1 MSHSVNSEKYHYGI
15 DAELQEKIGAR
26 WNQED
31 ANTALAWIGKLSG
44 MDLGTDF
51 HAGLK
56 DGVALCKAMNAIKA
70 GSIPRVN
77 TMKMPFMMRE
87 NIVAFL
93 EACKSYG
100 MKPTDV
106 FVTQDLFEG
115 DNLVSVVDCIFALA
129 GVAQSK
135 NFTGSVI
142 GVKNGAKLG
151 GEKKFTVAASGGTG
165 LTRQNIGSYG
175 YQDESR
181 NRSLD
186 RQIIKTTEKASSEPS
201 KMNSHNP
208 GLDTST
214 TRMDKIIRNA
224 DEFESNKRFVKN

>member
-1 MSHSVNSEKYHYGI
+1 MPFSDLSVPFTSFTY
-15 DAELQEKIGAR
+15 
-26 WNQED
+26 
-31 ANTALAWIGKLSG
+31 T
-44 MDLGTDF
+44 
-51 HAGLK
+51 
-56 DGVALCKAMNAIKA
+56 GVALCKAMNVLNPSAKLK
-70 GSIPRVN
+70 VN

-93 EACKSYG
+93 EACKAFG
-100 MKPTDV
+100 MKSTDV

-135 NFTGSVI
+135 NFSGPTI

-151 GEKKFTVAASGGTG
+151 GEKKFTVSSTGGTG

-186 RQIIKTTEKASSEPS
+186 RQIIKSTDKSSSEPT
-201 KMNSHNP
+201 KINSHNP
-208 GLDTST
+208 NIDTT
-214 TRMDKIIRNA
+214 QTRLDKIIRNA
-224 DEFESNKRFVKN
+224 DEFEKNKTSVKQF